1 VFTPRWAGA
10 RPANVGYTLVM
21 ARKDPISHLSRHPVD
36 LPQRLA
42 DEILAL
48 GASAVAPLVAR
59 VTDPSATVPG
69 SQAERVA
76 IHAVDLLS
84 QLDHPDVEPALLRAF
99 STWPAHGRAVVAA
112 RRALES
118 RAGPSLV
125 EPLLAV
131 EDPARAPATTLL
143 LAACGGDDPRIR
155 DRIVALLA
163 EPGFDAC
170 VAVARWVRRDRD
182 DPELRAAVQG
192 AFDRLVQQL
201 GDDAFAVGAGDEGEV
216 RDLAGVT
223 SRAQLLLAVLER
235 LGDVP
240 VARGE
245 ALTLALVRANALLRL
260 RVAELEDELAR

>member
-1 VFTPRWAGA
+1 M
-10 RPANVGYTLVM
+10 GYTLAM

-59 VTDPSATVPG
+59 VADPSATVHG

-76 IHAVDLLS
+76 IHAVHLLS
-84 QLDHPDVEPALLRAF
+84 QLDHPDVEPTLLRAF
-99 STWPAHGRAVVAA
+99 STWPAHGRGVVAA
-112 RRALES
+112 RRALEL

-131 EDPARAPATTLL
+131 EDPARARATTLL

-163 EPGFDAC
+163 KPGFDAC

-182 DPELRAAVQG
+182 DPELLAAVQG
-192 AFDRLVQQL
+192 AFDRLVQR
-201 GDDAFAVGAGDEGEV
+201 VGDEAFEVGVGED

-223 SRAQLLLAVLER
+223 SMAQLLLAVLER

-260 RVAELEDELAR
+260 RVADLEDEWSR

>member
-1 VFTPRWAGA
+1 
-10 RPANVGYTLVM
+10 M
-21 ARKDPISHLSRHPVD
+21 ARKDPLSHLSRHPAE

-48 GASAVAPLVAR
+48 GASAVAPLLALVD
-59 VTDPSATVPG
+59 DPSAAVPG

-84 QLDHPDVEPALLRAF
+84 RLDHPDVEPALLRAF
-99 STWPAHGRAVVAA
+99 STWPADHRAVVAA
-112 RRALES
+112 RRALEW

-131 EDPARAPATTLL
+131 HDPARVLAATLI

-163 EPGFDAC
+163 DPGFEAC
-170 VAVARWVRRDRD
+170 VAVARWVGRDRD
-182 DPELRAAVQG
+182 DPELRSAVQG
-192 AFDRLVQQL
+192 AFDRLVERV
-201 GDDAFAVGAGDEGEV
+201 GDQALAVSLADDVVDEGEDMSHV
-216 RDLAGVT
+216 A
-223 SRAQLLLAVLER
+223 SMAQLLLAVLER

-240 VARGE
+240 AAREE
-245 ALTLALVRANALLRL
+245 ALTFALMRANALLRL
-260 RVAELEDELAR
+260 RVADLEDELDR